1 MKIDLDVRGRS
12 CPIPIV
18 ELMKAIRTCESGDT
32 VEVRATDR
40 AFPIDVA
47 SWCKKTGH
55 TLVSLSKGAS
65 EFVAVVQ
72 KP

>member
-1 MKIDLDVRGRS
+1 MKIDVDMRGRA

-18 ELMKAIRTCESGDT
+18 ELMKALRECTKGDV

-40 AFPIDVA
+40 AFPLDVA

-55 TLVSLSKGAS
+55 TLVSFESRTG
-65 EFVAVVQ
+65 EYVALVK

>member
-1 MKIDLDVRGRS
+1 MKIDLDLRGRA

-18 ELMKAIRTCESGDT
+18 ELMKSMRRCASGDT
-32 VEVRATDR
+32 VEIKANDR

-47 SWCKKTGH
+47 AWCKKTGH
-55 TLVSLSKGAS
+55 PLVSFETHGHDY
-65 EFVAVVQ
+65 VALVR

>member
-1 MKIDLDVRGRS
+1 MKIDLDVRGRG

-18 ELMKAIRTCESGDT
+18 ELMKALRGCATGDL

-55 TLVSLSKGAS
+55 PLVSFQTLTG
-65 EFVAVVQ
+65 EYVALVK